1 MKKEKQKCCRC
12 GRPAKV
18 FCGYGPHW
26 FCKEHFLYFFEKR
39 FRRTVRTN
47 KLIKKGEKI
56 AVGLSGGKDSTT
68 ALFLLNKIF
77 KHTNQIE
84 AIIVDEGIPHYR
96 DSAIKIAKQNC
107 KKMKIPFHLVS
118 FKKAFGFR
126 MVEVMK
132 KTGEKKLIGST
143 CAFCG
148 VFRRRLLNE
157 TAKKIGAG
165 KIVTGHNLDDECQSI
180 VMNLFEADLSRM
192 ARLGPIV
199 SFDKKNFVPRIKPL
213 YDSPEKEI
221 IAFADFNGLEH
232 FSRENCCPF
241 KWQAKRNFFRKM
253 LNEAEKEFPGTKYK
267 ILRFFKQLKP
277 KISDFAKK
285 EVSGQCKS
293 CGAPLQGRVC
303 IACGQLKKL
312 RPPAKH

>member
-1 MKKEKQKCCRC
+1 MKANNCDRC
-12 GRPAKV
+12 ENKANV

-26 FCKEHFLYFFEKR
+26 FCKKHFLYFFEKR

-47 KLIKKGEKI
+47 KLIEKGEKI

-68 ALFLLNKIF
+68 ALFLLQKIF
-77 KHTNQIE
+77 QHTNPIE
-84 AIIVDEGIPHYR
+84 AIIIDEGIPNYR
-96 DSAIKIAKQNC
+96 DKAIAIAKQNC
-107 KKMKIPFHLVS
+107 KKWGIPFHQVS

-126 MVEVMK
+126 MIEVMK

-157 TAKKIGAG
+157 TAKKIGAD
-165 KIVTGHNLDDECQSI
+165 KIATGHNLDDECQSI

-192 ARLGPIV
+192 ARLGPMV
-199 SFDKKNFVPRIKPL
+199 CFDKKNFVPRIKPL
-213 YDSPEKEI
+213 YDSPEAEI

-232 FSRENCCPF
+232 FSRETCCPF

-253 LNEAEKEFPGTKYK
+253 LNEAEQQFPGTKYK
-267 ILRFFKQLKP
+267 ILQSFRQLKP
-277 KISDFAKK
+277 RISDFAEKK
-285 EVSGQCKS
+285 KVSQCRQCGSILTGKS
-293 CGAPLQGRVC
+293 CV
-303 IACGQLKKL
+303 ACGQLKKL
-312 RPPAKH
+312 RSPAKH